1 MIGRIPQRIDHIRYT
16 DQGTVL
22 DGVIE
27 HAELTKELSRFNDAI
42 VKSSNDIHYY
52 LEFDVDLLGNR
63 YVKGQLS
70 TQVILQCQRC
80 MEDFELDLRCEIAT
94 AFVMNEHQEQS
105 AEDSKYDL
113 FWLSP
118 KEYVD
123 PRIIIEDELLLALP
137 QVAMHPLSEIGTA
150 CKAEVVFLDTDSE
163 HKNSF
168 DAESDV
174 SEQEDNNPFA
184 ILKQLKK

>member
-1 MIGRIPQRIDHIRYT
+1 MIGRIPQKIDHIRYT
-16 DQGTVL
+16 DQGTIL

-27 HAELTKELSRFNDAI
+27 HAESTKELIRFNDAI
-42 VKSSNDIHYY
+42 LKDPSDIHYH

-80 MEDFELDLRCEIAT
+80 MENFELDLSCEIST

-137 QVAMHPLSEIGTA
+137 QVAMHPLSEVGTG

-163 HKNSF
+163 QKNSF
-168 DAESDV
+168 DAESDD
-174 SEQEDNNPFA
+174 SEQMDNNPFA